1 MELLWTLALH
11 PPHAHLVGRGE
22 FDAFSAGR
30 IRERLEDAID
40 SGCIHFTLDASEVT
54 FIDAGGLGLLVRLRN
69 AVVPFG
75 GGVAVT
81 AASGRFR
88 RVARLAGLDD
98 AFDLD
103 LLRDEP
109 ASAAG
114 RGHLS
119 LGCRPACG

>member
-1 MELLWTLALH
+1 MELRWTLSLD

-22 FDAFSAGR
+22 FDAFDAGR

-40 SGCIHFTLDASEVT
+40 TGCIHFVLDASEVT

-69 AVVPFG
+69 AVLPFG
-75 GGVAVT
+75 GGITVT

-88 RVARLAGLDD
+88 RVVKLAGLED

-109 ASAAG
+109 A
-114 RGHLS
+114 
-119 LGCRPACG
+119 